1 MEKSLGLVVI
11 TAEQNVGQYFLAGY
25 CSNFHSFCSFSIF
38 FCRGLGWVLPVD
50 TTTEEKSL
58 KAADKR

>member
-1 MEKSLGLVVI
+1 MEKRLGLALI
-11 TAEQNVGQYFLAGY
+11 TAEQNVGQHFFAGY
-25 CSNFHSFCSFSIF
+25 CSNFHSFCSFQF